1 MTTKAVPAWVSIL
14 FTLALMS
21 LASAVEAACTR
32 EQAFSRMMALNQY
45 GMKLQSDLPDPLK
58 DPQGY
63 NAKYPRVTD
72 FNTRLGAVGKTLA
85 EQKYDEAC
93 ATYAALAKEYG
104 VDLSAQGVRPLSAIE
119 AEAKHPSTGR
129 CDLAESS
136 RRSMWL
142 TESFQKKAQAEHL
155 SRDEWQR
162 FGKQTEPIG
171 PLMQQDPDKA
181 CALIDSIA
189 KQYGFKR

>member
-1 MTTKAVPAWVSIL
+1 MTIKPIQAWTAIAFVLAALVS
-14 FTLALMS
+14 TA
-21 LASAVEAACTR
+21 APAACTR
-32 EQAFSRMMALNQY
+32 EQAFNRMMALNQY
-45 GMKLQSDLPDPLK
+45 GMKLQSDLPDPLA

-63 NAKYPRVTD
+63 EAKYPRVTD
-72 FNTRLGAVGKTLA
+72 FNTRLASVGKTLA
-85 EQKYDEAC
+85 AQKYDDAC
-93 ATYAALAKEYG
+93 TSYDALAKEYG
-104 VDLSAQGVRPLSAIE
+104 VDLAAQGVRPLSAIE
-119 AEAKHPSTGR
+119 AEAKHPPKGG

-155 SRDEWQR
+155 SRDDWQR
-162 FGKQTEPIG
+162 FGEQTEPIG
-171 PLMQQDPDKA
+171 PLMQQDPAKA